1 MVLRN
6 KLHYACLW
14 HILFLILC
22 IHGTVKCQEIKL
34 KGFVYDDEIVNPL
47 VGSNILAFSKND
59 TSKTKFAIS
68 NNIGEY
74 LLKLEQGITYSIQVS
89 YLGYEKL
96 IFEYTATKDE
106 TKDLVLTPKSNELDE
121 VVLEYKIPIEVKED
135 TITYNIDAFVNG
147 QERKLREVLKKLPG
161 IEVDRA
167 GNVTAQGKKV
177 TKVLV
182 EDKTFFTGNSKL
194 AVNNIPADAVDQV
207 QVLDNYN
214 EVGFLKGLQD
224 SDELALNI
232 KLKEDKKKFVF
243 GDLEAGG
250 GVKERYIIH
259 PTLFYYSPKT
269 SVNFIGD
276 LNNIGIKSFTLSDYI
291 EFNGGF
297 GKLMGNIRGYLSL
310 ANDDFS
316 QFLSNNDFK
325 ANTNRFGAFNLR
337 QSVSNK
343 TDINS
348 FLIANSSSTETET
361 QTLNTY
367 ANNNNPFNENRT
379 VTNSLGNFFLL
390 GKLTLDYEPNTKE
403 DLAANTFVKLT
414 KNDNEGGILTQSP
427 TQDNTFSTLS
437 NLDAIDLKQNL
448 EYSKRFSRA
457 QTLSLEATVNYI
469 KSTPTTNW
477 ITDTAFLQGLIPLVE
492 DDSFNVLQQKE
503 NQSTNFDLLVKDYWV
518 LNNFNHLYTTL
529 GTNLVFENNET
540 QEEQRLSN
548 GTIND
553 FSNNG
558 FGNTIDYTFNDTFL
572 GLEYKFLAGIFTVKS
587 GLFYHNYI
595 WDNQQFGASIR
606 NTTTALLPEFNAEAE
621 FNNSEKLRF
630 RYKQR
635 LRFPKSNRL
644 FGNFLL
650 NSFNS
655 VLLGNPNLQNERFHT
670 YSLSYYKFSLFR
682 GLNINTGIFYN
693 RKTQSIKN
701 TTVLDGID
709 QFVTYTI
716 FNEPENSVNANFNF
730 SKKFGPIKLGVD
742 TSSRYSEFFQLLN
755 DNVSKNISRS
765 LSLTG
770 KAETYFEKLPNLEIG
785 YTHEPSVFTTS
796 TLSNQFTNTE
806 FFANLEYDFLKD
818 FQLKAD
824 FKQVDYTNKSQN
836 INNTFNL
843 ANASLF
849 YQKEDSPWGFEVSAT
864 NLFDTQ
870 FKRQN
875 SFSDFLI
882 SDQTTFIIPRIMLFK
897 VSYKL

>member
-1 MVLRN
+1 MNKHSRINFFSVLGMVV
-6 KLHYACLW
+6 
-14 HILFLILC
+14 ILLLPL
-22 IHGTVKCQEIKL
+22 TQQAQEKVTI
-34 KGFVYDDEIVNPL
+34 KGFIRDSLETLSNA
-47 VGSNILAFSKND
+47 NILAFPKSD
-59 TSKTKFAIS
+59 TDTKFAIS
-68 NNIGEY
+68 NEKGAF
-74 LLKLEQGITYSIQVS
+74 LLKLKKGITYSIEVS

-96 IFEYTATKDE
+96 VFEYTAEKDE
-106 TKDLVLTPKSNELDE
+106 TKDLVLTPKTNELDE

-135 TITYNIDAFVNG
+135 TITYNTDAFVNG

-161 IEVDRA
+161 IEVDRE

-207 QVLDNYN
+207 QIIDNYN
-214 EVGFLKGLQD
+214 DIGFLKGLQD

-232 KLKEDKKKFVF
+232 KLKEDKKKFAF

-250 GVKERYIIH
+250 GVKDRYIVH

-269 SVNFIGD
+269 SINFIGD
-276 LNNIGIKSFTLSDYI
+276 LNNVGVKSFTLSDYL

-297 GKLMGNIRGYLSL
+297 GKLIGDIRGYL
-310 ANDDFS
+310 A
-316 QFLSNNDFK
+316 LSNDEFSRFLLNSDFK
-325 ANTNRFGAFNLR
+325 ENTNRFGAFNFR

-348 FLIANSSSTETET
+348 FLIANSSSTETEA

-367 ANNNNPFNENRT
+367 SNNNNPFNENRT
-379 VTNSLGNFFLL
+379 VANSLSNFFLL
-390 GKLTLDYEPNTKE
+390 GKLTLDYEPNSKE
-403 DLAANTFVKLT
+403 DLAANTFVKLSNSENT
-414 KNDNEGGILTQSP
+414 GTILTQSP
-427 TQDNTFSTLS
+427 NQDNTFSTFS
-437 NLDAIDLKQNL
+437 DLDAIDLKQNL

-457 QTLSLEATVNYI
+457 QTLSLESTLSYN

-477 ITDTAFLQGLIPLVE
+477 ITDQAFLQGLIPLE
-492 DDSFNVLQQKE
+492 DDTSFNVLQQKE
-503 NQSTNFDLLVKDYWV
+503 NRTTSFDFLAKNYWV
-518 LNNFNHLYTTL
+518 LNNFNHIYTTL
-529 GTNLVFENNET
+529 GTNLVFESNET

-548 GTIND
+548 GTLNN
-553 FSNNG
+553 FSDNG
-558 FGNTIDYTFNDTFL
+558 FGNNIDYTFNDTFL
-572 GLEYKFLAGIFTVKS
+572 GLEYKFLTGIFTVKS
-587 GLFYHNYI
+587 GLFYHSYS
-595 WDNQQFGASIR
+595 WDNKQSKNQIK
-606 NTTTALLPEFNAEAE
+606 NTTAALLPEFNAEAE

-630 RYKQR
+630 RYRQR

-655 VLLGNPNLQNERFHT
+655 VLRGNPNLQNERFHT

-682 GLNINTGIFYN
+682 GLNLNTGIFYN

-701 TTVLDGID
+701 TTALNGIN

-716 FNEPENSVNANFNF
+716 FNEPENSLNANFNF
-730 SKKFGPIKLGVD
+730 SKKFGSVKLGLD
-742 TSSRYSEFFQLLN
+742 SSGRYSEFFQLLN
-755 DNVSKNISRS
+755 DKVSKNISRS

-770 KAETYFEKLPNLEIG
+770 KAETYFEKLPNIEIG
-785 YTHEPSVFTTS
+785 YSYEPSVFTTN

-806 FFANLEYDFLKD
+806 FFANLEYDFLGN
-818 FQLKAD
+818 FSFKAD
-824 FKQVDYTNKSQN
+824 FKKVDYKNESQN

-882 SDQTTFIIPRIMLFK
+882 SDQTTFIIPRILLFK
-897 VSYKL
+897 IIYKL

>member
-1 MVLRN
+1 MSIKYLLLLVYN
-6 KLHYACLW
+6 F
-14 HILFLILC
+14 LFLVVPKVYSQESTILK
-22 IHGTVKCQEIKL
+22 GVVKNTMNEALANAEIIASPIGKIQNKTFTLSLGNGRYSLKL
-34 KGFVYDDEIVNPL
+34 KSGAKYR
-47 VGSNILAFSKND
+47 
-59 TSKTKFAIS
+59 
-68 NNIGEY
+68 
-74 LLKLEQGITYSIQVS
+74 IQIIH
-89 YLGYEKL
+89 LGYQKL
-96 IFEYTATKDE
+96 FFEFTATKDE
-106 TKDLVLTPKSNELDE
+106 TKDLILTPMTNELDE

-161 IEVDRA
+161 IEVDRE

-207 QVLDNYN
+207 QVLENYN

-232 KLKEDKKKFVF
+232 KLKEDKKKFAF
-243 GDLEAGG
+243 GDLEGG
-250 GVKERYIIH
+250 GGIKERYIVH
-259 PTLFYYSPKT
+259 PTLFYYSPNT
-269 SVNFIGD
+269 SLNFIGD
-276 LNNIGIKSFTLSDYI
+276 LNNIGIKSFTLSDYL

-297 GKLMGNIRGYLSL
+297 GKLMGDIRGYLSL
-310 ANDDFS
+310 ANDSFS
-316 QFLSNNDFK
+316 QFLLNNDFK

-348 FLIANSSSTETET
+348 FLIANSSSTATET

-390 GKLTLDYEPNTKE
+390 GKLTLDYEPNAKE

-414 KNDNEGGILTQSP
+414 KNDNEGVLLTQSP

-448 EYSKRFSRA
+448 EYSKRFSKV
-457 QTLSLEATVNYI
+457 QTLSLEATVNYT

-503 NQSTNFDLLVKDYWV
+503 NQSTNLDLLVKDYWV

-529 GTNLVFENNET
+529 GTNLIFENNES
-540 QEEQRLSN
+540 QEEQRPSDS
-548 GTIND
+548 TIND
-553 FSNNG
+553 FSDNG
-558 FGNTIDYTFNDTFL
+558 FGNNIDYTFNDTFL

-595 WDNQQFGASIR
+595 WDNQQFGTSVR

-630 RYKQR
+630 RYRQR
-635 LRFPKSNRL
+635 LRFPRSNRL

-670 YSLSYYKFSLFR
+670 YSLIYYKFSLFR
-682 GLNINTGIFYN
+682 GLNLNTGIFYN

-730 SKKFGPIKLGVD
+730 SKKFGTIKLGVD
-742 TSSRYSEFFQLLN
+742 TSGRYSEFFQLLN

-806 FFANLEYDFLKD
+806 FFANLEYDFLGD
-818 FQLKAD
+818 FQLKTD

-882 SDQTTFIIPRIMLFK
+882 SDQTTFIIPRIVLFK